1 MLLREIFKCSKYC
14 KFDKGVISE
23 ILLSFIYKYFKNGA
37 FDRGDISLRL
47 LPAILRLFKFGIF
60 STKEMSLILLYPSPM
75 YSSLVKFANGD
86 ASIILFE
93 SKLTLRKFED

>member
-1 MLLREIFKCSKYC
+1 M
-14 KFDKGVISE
+14 GSE
-23 ILLSFIYKYFKNGA
+23 MCIR
-37 FDRGDISLRL
+37 DRDISLRL

-60 STKEMSLILLYPSPM
+60 STNEMSLILLYPSPM
-75 YSSLVKFANGD
+75 YSSLVKFASGD